1 VLLTGCAITSEGV
14 PNRLPDSPRSAPA
27 TTPPIVPSV
36 VPPSASVTG
45 STRTSEQLAAIADQ
59 LRAWGCSAG
68 LSGIKIDETSGSLV
82 AWWKGRMP
90 TDVRAFV
97 QKERPG
103 LTVEVIEGAKWDR
116 SEMQSAA
123 ERIIADSSL
132 VTQLGITSV
141 AVNADGSGVTTS
153 VSADA
158 VTADEVQAVER
169 VSGLPGGI
177 RIVTGQ
183 GPVVPQ

>member
-1 VLLTGCAITSEGV
+1 
-14 PNRLPDSPRSAPA
+14 
-27 TTPPIVPSV
+27 
-36 VPPSASVTG
+36 
-45 STRTSEQLAAIADQ
+45 
-59 LRAWGCSAG
+59 
-68 LSGIKIDETSGSLV
+68 
-82 AWWKGRMP
+82 MP